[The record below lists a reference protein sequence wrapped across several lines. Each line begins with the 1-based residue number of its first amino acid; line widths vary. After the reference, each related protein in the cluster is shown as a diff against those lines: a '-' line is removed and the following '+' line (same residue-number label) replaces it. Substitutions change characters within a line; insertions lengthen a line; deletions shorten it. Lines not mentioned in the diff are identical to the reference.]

1 VPDTQTTDRQVAV
14 ARSRAA
20 WADLRERL
28 STATPAA
35 VGRAVLGVA
44 VLAVVVSLIAGTWP
58 VLLPFVVGGLLAYAI
73 LPVVDALDK
82 VMPRA
87 LAATI
92 SMLAVVAGLIAVVVI
107 VVPPLVTAAIDLGAQ
122 IPRPDQIDDLLD
134 DLMGA
139 LPDSAQDVVEPILV
153 ALAGVV
159 RDGLAGASGG
169 LDALVPV
176 ILDAALG
183 VAGAVFG
190 LLVLPAWLLTIMAT
204 DRRRGAEIDRR
215 LAGWLRPDFWAI
227 VRMLDRA
234 AGTYLRGF
242 VVVAIAVGA
251 LTYAGLSLSPQL
263 DGPDYRGA
271 LALAV
276 FAGTAQLVPELGLI
290 LGFIP
295 AVLLAVYGPERA
307 VVYVAIYLVARWL
320 AGALLGGRLL
330 EDRLRVHRAILIPG
344 VVVLSQLGPLWLLLS
359 APILAFGTDLVRYL
373 HGRLS
378 EPPRPAG
385 ILPGEPLP
393 SAYIAAQQGVTPRPT
408 SSVYRRRPTDAGMA
422 ARTTSSRSPTEPTT
436 TSSQPATR

>member
-1 VPDTQTTDRQVAV
+1 
-14 ARSRAA
+14 
-20 WADLRERL
+20 
-28 STATPAA
+28 
-35 VGRAVLGVA
+35 
-44 VLAVVVSLIAGTWP
+44 
-58 VLLPFVVGGLLAYAI
+58 
-73 LPVVDALDK
+73 
-82 VMPRA
+82 
-87 LAATI
+87 
-92 SMLAVVAGLIAVVVI
+92 
-107 VVPPLVTAAIDLGAQ
+107 
-122 IPRPDQIDDLLD
+122 
-134 DLMGA
+134 
-139 LPDSAQDVVEPILV
+139 
-153 ALAGVV
+153 
-159 RDGLAGASGG
+159 
-169 LDALVPV
+169 
-176 ILDAALG
+176 
-183 VAGAVFG
+183 
-190 LLVLPAWLLTIMAT
+190 
-204 DRRRGAEIDRR
+204 
-215 LAGWLRPDFWAI
+215 
-227 VRMLDRA
+227 
-234 AGTYLRGF
+234 
-242 VVVAIAVGA
+242 VAIAVGA

-307 VVYVAIYLVARWL
+307 IVYVAIYLVARWL